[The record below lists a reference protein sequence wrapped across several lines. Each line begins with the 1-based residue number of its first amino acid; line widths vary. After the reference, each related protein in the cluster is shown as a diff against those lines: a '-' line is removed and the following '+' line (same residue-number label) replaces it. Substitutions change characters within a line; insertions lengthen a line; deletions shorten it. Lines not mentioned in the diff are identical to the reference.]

1 MFSNETIERKLILQG
16 NYSVQ
21 NRWEILTGK
30 SLLSSDPRIST
41 EGTKY
46 FLEKEYLIFSHELL
60 H

>member
-21 NRWEILTGK
+21 NHWEILTGK

-46 FLEKEYLIFSHELL
+46 FLEKECLIFSHELL